1 MNRRKFLTY
10 VGCGCGSLFLHS
22 CASAPITD
30 RKQLKLIPEAK
41 LNAQAARIYEKL
53 RISCQPV
60 AINSGNV
67 WPKKGRKNSN
77 RNLLLEDPNGVFT
90 TCDFPFPSFVPLDY
104 TPENLVIVEEPV
116 GEEMTPEIPDSETP
130 KIPNKE
136 PPPDPPFVP
145 CPSNKDLRVGDFRN
159 EKRLERVIGHKR
171 GEDGVECITLYENV
185 TFKDQY
191 IPEVST
197 IVSTAVIGLVAASS
211 PLILNAIKPL
221 VKQVVKKLTKKK
233 DKST

>member
-1 MNRRKFLTY
+1 ME
-10 VGCGCGSLFLHS
+10 
-22 CASAPITD
+22 
-30 RKQLKLIPEAK
+30 IPEISIPEIYIPDVPEPYTPHYINVAK
-41 LNAQAARIYEKL
+41 PPEIDAPGCTYQHRDI
-53 RISCQPV
+53 
-60 AINSGNV
+60 
-67 WPKKGRKNSN
+67 KNTGN

-104 TPENLVIVEEPV
+104 TPENLVITEEVPINSP
-116 GEEMTPEIPDSETP
+116 TPEIPETEQAEIP
-130 KIPNKE
+130 KIPKE
-136 PPPDPPFVP
+136 KPPTLPP
-145 CPSNKDLRVGDFRN
+145 CPGKSQQRVGDFRN

-171 GEDGVECITLYENV
+171 GDDGVECITLYENV

-221 VKQVVKKLTKKK
+221 VKQIVKKLTKKK
-233 DKST
+233 DKVE